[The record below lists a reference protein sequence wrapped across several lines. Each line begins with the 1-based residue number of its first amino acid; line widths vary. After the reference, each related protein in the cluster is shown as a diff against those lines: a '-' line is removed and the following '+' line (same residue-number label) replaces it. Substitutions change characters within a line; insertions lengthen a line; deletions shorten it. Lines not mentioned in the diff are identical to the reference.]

1 MFFNPNSVFLIIVVA
16 CFLIFAKT
24 MTNLIL
30 KHSPKNRFTTSFSRS
45 LLFAWPIRSMGIICL
60 VFSLLIAT
68 SGPSRSIMDKDENI
82 IALLE
87 NGTITKGEVTKR
99 FYQHVAPAGWKVIY
113 EFDVKEPIIGELNT
127 YVGSSQGPKKYYM
140 ALSNGANIT
149 IIYDPCNPTLNCEIS
164 NFLNHPSH
172 RHTFKKAGKL
182 ELLGKFRNKYP
193 MEDYSFKEWFKLQ
206 DEK

>member
-1 MFFNPNSVFLIIVVA
+1 MFFNPNSVFLIIVGA

-99 FYQHVAPAGWKVIY
+99 FYQHVAPAGWKIIY
-113 EFDVKEPIIGELNT
+113 KFDAEAATTDGERA
-127 YVGSSQGPKKYYM
+127 YWGSAQGPRKYYIS
-140 ALSNGANIT
+140 LDENDPVT
-149 IIYDPCNPTLNCEIS
+149 IIYNATNPKVNCEIRY
-164 NFLNHPSH
+164 FLNNPNY
-172 RHTFKKAGKL
+172 RHTFQKSGKL
-182 ELLGKFRNKYP
+182 ELLDMFKNEYEI
-193 MEDYSFKEWFKLQ
+193 EDYSFKEWYRLQ
-206 DEK
+206 QRE